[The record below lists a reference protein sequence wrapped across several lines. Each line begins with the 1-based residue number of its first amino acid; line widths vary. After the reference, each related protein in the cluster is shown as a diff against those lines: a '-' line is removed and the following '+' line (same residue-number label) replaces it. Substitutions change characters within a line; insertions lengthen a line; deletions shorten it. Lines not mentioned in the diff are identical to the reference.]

1 MIDQA
6 MRRSAMRI
14 CAMIALFVAAIS
26 MVTFAAPAAAR
37 DNVFTVAKYPVEATG
52 ANAITAKREALAE
65 GRRAAFRSLLKRL
78 LPATQ
83 YARIDDVMAQADPAR
98 LVAGTRVVSEENSAT
113 QYIATLD
120 FSFEPDG
127 VRGLLQSN
135 GISFVDQPAPATLLL
150 PAFTAPDAPGV
161 PASLSGGRGARL
173 WRSVWAGLDLAN
185 ALAPLELATDSGLTP
200 DQLTALKSADPG
212 VLAQVAGA
220 ARAAQYMIAEARPD
234 PAAGVLYVTLAGQD
248 AAGRFALDLRFEFD
262 KEDPRYS
269 LELAAVVAQGILEGR
284 WKASLL
290 GGGQAMSTVVGGP
303 PTPLQLV
310 AEFSTLAQWHRQQ
323 QVLATTPGVS
333 ELQIGG
339 VSGRSASIALVYPGG
354 GPALQSA
361 LTGRGLSLENI
372 NGFWIMR

>member
-1 MIDQA
+1 MIDQV
-6 MRRSAMRI
+6 MRLKATRVG
-14 CAMIALFVAAIS
+14 AMIALAVAAVCVITAS
-26 MVTFAAPAAAR
+26 VPAAAR
-37 DNVFTVAKYPVEATG
+37 DDVFTVAKYPVDATG
-52 ANAITAKREALAE
+52 ANAIAAKRDALAE
-65 GRRAAFRSLLKRL
+65 GRSAAFRSLLKRL

-127 VRGLLQSN
+127 VRALLQAN
-135 GISFVDQPAPATLLL
+135 GVSFVDQPAPTTLLL
-150 PAFTAPDAPGV
+150 PVFTAPDATGV
-161 PASLSGGRGARL
+161 PASLAGGRGDRL
-173 WRSVWAGLDLAN
+173 WRGVWAGLDLAN
-185 ALAPLELATDSGLTP
+185 ALAPLELTTASSLTP
-200 DQLTALKSADPG
+200 DQLAALKSADPG
-212 VLAQVAGA
+212 TLAQVAGA
-220 ARAAQYMIAEARPD
+220 ARAAQYIIAEARPD

-248 AAGRFALDLRFEFD
+248 AAGRFALDTRFEFD
-262 KEDPRYS
+262 REDPRYS

-290 GGGQAMSTVVGGP
+290 GAGTAMTAVVGGP

-333 ELQIGG
+333 DLQIGG